1 MLSQS
6 QSQSQSQSLTLN
18 SYGKQAL
25 GAAMVALENSLELRV
40 KTGDLK
46 PGAEMSDEEL
56 QRVIEEYEN
65 GFLSLNKKLHKTIKL
80 KIAQTVSRTLKPSDH
95 DGQSDGNDEQS
106 EEGGNDGGNKKRP
119 RSVRRPKVDISEFVK
134 EKPHPKRMESDEAF
148 TALVNNLLEHLNAK
162 FPQQN
167 VSFQSKD
174 SPNTPFVKIT
184 KTYKEK
190 ESVYCLVSKTDFD
203 RKREAR
209 PKKSA
214 EGEITSVDTE
224 NVSGLTVAKC
234 FNSDKEL
241 VTVFKIE
248 HLKKGDVLKPG
259 STVPAVKGNIL
270 SDFNDALAKMSM
282 YGLNGVVDNDFDG
295 NQEHQHEQN
304 DQHEQNQTDQTGT
317 KKLKVDKEQNEEQN
331 DE

>member
-6 QSQSQSQSLTLN
+6 PSLN
-18 SYGKQAL
+18 SYGIQAL
-25 GAAMVALENSLELRV
+25 GAAMVALGNSLELRV

-46 PGAEMSDEEL
+46 PGAEMSEEEL
-56 QRVIEEYEN
+56 QKVIREYEK
-65 GFLSLNKKLHKTIKL
+65 GFLSLNDKLHETIKH
-80 KIAQTVSRTLKPSDH
+80 KITQTVTRTLKPSDH

-119 RSVRRPKVDISEFVK
+119 RSVRRHKADISEFVK

-148 TALVNNLLEHLNAK
+148 SALVDNLLEQLNAK
-162 FPQQN
+162 FAQQN

-224 NVSGLTVAKC
+224 NVSGLTVIKC
-234 FNSDKEL
+234 FNTAKEL

-270 SDFNDALAKMSM
+270 SDFNNALAKMSM

-295 NQEHQHEQN
+295 KQEHQHEQNEEQN
-304 DQHEQNQTDQTGT
+304 DQHEQNDQTGT
-317 KKLKVDKEQNEEQN
+317 KKLKVDEEQNEGQN